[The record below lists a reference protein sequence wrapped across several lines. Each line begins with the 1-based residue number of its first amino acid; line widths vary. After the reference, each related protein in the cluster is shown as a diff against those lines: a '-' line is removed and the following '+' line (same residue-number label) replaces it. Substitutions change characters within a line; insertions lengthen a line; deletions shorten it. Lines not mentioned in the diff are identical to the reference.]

1 MRVLAGKVID
11 GKVDIGDDL
20 EEGSTVAVL
29 AIGSEPPQLTPE
41 DEQELVDALDE
52 IRAGHYVDGRKLVA
66 DLRARAKAWATE

>member
-11 GKVDIGDDL
+11 GKVEIGDEL

-41 DEQELVDALDE
+41 DEQELVDARDE
-52 IRAGHYVDGRKLVA
+52 IRAGHYVDGRKVVA
-66 DLRARAKAWATE
+66 DLRARAKARATE